1 MKYNT
6 KYVCSYMDSDVF
18 IDTDDV
24 NEAEKDFIRNCIYRQ
39 DLLNIFKLDMF
50 DEIVINKKIN
60 EIYEK
65 SKSNEE
71 FNKCIIKV
79 AELIGVDPK
88 FGFIILYSFDHL
100 YLTHMCICE
109 LLETE
114 NISLD
119 KINNLQKNIS

>member
-1 MKYNT
+1 
-6 KYVCSYMDSDVF
+6 MDSDVF

-60 EIYEK
+60 KIYDK
-65 SKSNEE
+65 SKSHEE

-100 YLTHMCICE
+100 YLTHMCVCE
-109 LLETE
+109 LLETG